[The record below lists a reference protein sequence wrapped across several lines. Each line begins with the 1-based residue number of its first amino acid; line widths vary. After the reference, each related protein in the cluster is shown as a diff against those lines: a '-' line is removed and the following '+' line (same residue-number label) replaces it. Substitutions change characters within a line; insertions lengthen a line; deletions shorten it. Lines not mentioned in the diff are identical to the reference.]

1 MVLNM
6 RRDGTYPHQ
15 ARVLRAL
22 AHPIRLQI
30 AEILSREEACICHL
44 EAALGLRQAY
54 ISQQVG
60 VLRGAGLLAERR
72 EGVFVYLRL
81 ANPHIERLLRS
92 SRRVVGEA
100 GGSSLRR
107 SPARCACP
115 RCRSGRGGKARNG
128 IPRAGPPGSRT
139 KPRG

>member
-1 MVLNM
+1 M
-6 RRDGTYPHQ
+6 RRDRTYPYQ

-30 AEILSREEACICHL
+30 AEILCREEACICHL

-81 ANPHIERLLRS
+81 ANPHVERLLRS

-100 GGSSLRR
+100 GASLRR
-107 SPARCACP
+107 NPARCACP
-115 RCRSGRGGKARNG
+115 RCRTGRGGKERNG
-128 IPRAGPPGSRT
+128 VPRPGRPGSRT

>member
-1 MVLNM
+1 M
-6 RRDGTYPHQ
+6 RWDGTYPHQ

-22 AHPIRLQI
+22 AHPVRLQI

-81 ANPHIERLLRS
+81 ANPHIDRLLRS
-92 SRRVVGEA
+92 SRRVVGQA
-100 GGSSLRR
+100 ARASPRR
-107 SPARCACP
+107 RTRRCACP
-115 RCRSGRGGKARNG
+115 RCRADRSGKAGDG
-128 IPRAGPPGSRT
+128 IPRAGRPGART
-139 KPRG
+139 RPRG